1 MAGVTGY
8 KVEEKVTDPETNT
21 SFPSVRAVQGW
32 GLLMRPEAAFR

>member
-8 KVEEKVTDPETNT
+8 TVEEEVADPETNT